1 MFVSLVTKTHS
12 LLVSGNE
19 CKGHPHL
26 SLTWRQRSSVHGL
39 GWSEMSIRAYF
50 NMVTLKGWGC
60 VTRPKQNWDFFLFC
74 LPACQ
79 SCRGWLMIINHPP
92 AKKNS
97 NSDSTKAF
105 CHLNSSSL
113 AISLWVLCGIAHYS
127 QVRLDVWKLIFR
139 YFMQLLFLWHSLRF
153 TRQVKVWL
161 HHHPMAAVSPDGQ
174 CVTFE
179 SGWCQFG

>member
-1 MFVSLVTKTHS
+1 MNVKDTLTFHLP
-12 LLVSGNE
+12 E
-19 CKGHPHL
+19 DKGAVYMVWGGVRCQYVHI
-26 SLTWRQRSSVHGL
+26 LTWWLWKVEDVLPVPNRM
-39 GWSEMSIRAYF
+39 EI
-50 NMVTLKGWGC
+50 
-60 VTRPKQNWDFFLFC
+60 FFLFC

-97 NSDSTKAF
+97 NSDSIKAF

-113 AISLWVLCGIAHYS
+113 AISLWVLCGISHYS

-139 YFMQLLFLWHSLRF
+139 YFLQLLFLWHSLRF